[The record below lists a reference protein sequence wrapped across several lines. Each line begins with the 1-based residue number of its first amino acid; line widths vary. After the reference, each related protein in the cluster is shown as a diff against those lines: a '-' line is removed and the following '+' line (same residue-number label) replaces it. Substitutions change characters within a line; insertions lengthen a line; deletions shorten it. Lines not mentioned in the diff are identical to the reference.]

1 MYNKSASAP
10 ELYVRSAETQ
20 TDPRKHRNTK
30 IDIPVE
36 ENAISYEPSLNTQ
49 YLPQPESRHERNPGR
64 IIRMF
69 TYRPSRLA
77 FLSYVYVLLVV
88 QVALSTMQWLL
99 STYRW
104 RPQLNGPERNFN
116 MLLLLLTW
124 VNLTLAFLGFRRLQ
138 LMYPLNWII
147 FLCMF
152 ESLTLLIM
160 FLCVRELDL
169 TWYIIVIGLAVL
181 LIYTP
186 LGLWRPAYLTTNLWI
201 LIFLSVTVFVT
212 STLALLTGLAMHL
225 YLPLT
230 FCVTLFGPWTMYN
243 TFRLHKISRDIYSR
257 FGYLEQAAKMYIAF
271 GCTVGGL
278 VVVSRIA
285 SDSIESESCRG
296 VAFCHMRS
304 VSITYGPGN

>member
-1 MYNKSASAP
+1 MSNKSVSAP
-10 ELYVRSAETQ
+10 ELYVRSEETQ
-20 TDPRKHRNTK
+20 TEPRKHRHTN
-30 IDIPVE
+30 ISMPAED
-36 ENAISYEPSLNTQ
+36 NAILYDPSLNTH
-49 YLPQPESRHERNPGR
+49 YLPYAESRYDRNTS
-64 IIRMF
+64 RMSRLL
-69 TYRPSRLA
+69 TDRPSRLA
-77 FLSYVYVLLVV
+77 FLSYVYVLLGV
-88 QVALSTMQWLL
+88 QVVLSTGQWLL

-124 VNLTLAFLGFRRLQ
+124 MNLTLAFLGFRRLQ
-138 LMYPLNWII
+138 LIYPLNWII

-169 TWYIIVIGLAVL
+169 TWYIILIGLAVL

-186 LGLWRPAYLTTNLWI
+186 LGLWRPPCLTMNLWI
-201 LIFLSVTVFVT
+201 LIFLSITVFLT

-243 TFRLHKISRDIYSR
+243 TFRLHVISRDRYSR

-285 SDSIESESCRG
+285 NDSIESESCRA
-296 VAFCHMRS
+296 VAFCHKRS
-304 VSITYGPGN
+304 DSITYGPGN